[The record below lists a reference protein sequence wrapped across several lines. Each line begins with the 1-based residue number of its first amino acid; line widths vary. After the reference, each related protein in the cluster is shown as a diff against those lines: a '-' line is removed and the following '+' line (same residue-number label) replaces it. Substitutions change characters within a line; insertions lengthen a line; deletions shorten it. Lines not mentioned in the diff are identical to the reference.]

1 MRIFGNVDDLP
12 KEIEVKINGL
22 VKKLEQIDYLDE
34 ISIYYGYPFIE
45 LDGKETIMKSC
56 IICKKGIIYIYADD
70 QELIHLIVLLVCW
83 KIWMIVLQSVIIE
96 K

>member
-70 QELIHLIVLLVCW
+70 QEMEVYKRHLL
-83 KIWMIVLQSVIIE
+83 MMMM
-96 K
+96 